1 MPPTPRQPGRLDPRS
16 ARRALNQRRN
26 ARFTL
31 YILAATAGLA
41 VLLYVVLQLIP
52 ALPTVPPDRAP
63 AGVAAPNPARVA
75 PDRPAASASEP
86 LAPPSGLPRIAGY
99 ADLAEFLDARGLDAG
114 SLLRQSRDWYESRG
128 FFGANPLYGVEF
140 DDARERYYE
149 SLDADTLR
157 SLTEAGEIGA
167 TQALAARFVVVEPG
181 ASLVLY
187 QRAAAMGSIYA
198 LLQIATMLDTFSRLE
213 GLSPESGDRL
223 PALLNQLQQSR
234 PGVGLREQSFAH
246 ALAAIR
252 DGGPAVASPE
262 MLAWIEK
269 LAEDL
274 GPDRLEPACRLSSG
288 LLVGVS
294 GSRRAVGVAPV
305 NVSPPAV
312 FLAVP
317 DLYARLPCGETTDPV
332 VPVMDLSRCGYQ
344 AVTDERGRAR
354 ELWVC
359 P

>member
-26 ARFTL
+26 ARFNL

-52 ALPTVPPDRAP
+52 ALPPVPPERAP
-63 AGVAAPNPARVA
+63 ADVIAPNPAPRA
-75 PDRPAASASEP
+75 PDHPAAS
-86 LAPPSGLPRIAGY
+86 PSDPTTPTGKLPRISSYG
-99 ADLAEFLDARGLDAG
+99 DLAEFLEARGLNAG
-114 SLLRQSRDWYESRG
+114 GLLRQARDWYESRG

-149 SLDADTLR
+149 SLDGEALRTLDA
-157 SLTEAGEIGA
+157 AGEIGA
-167 TQALAARFVVVEPG
+167 TQALAARFMVVEPG
-181 ASLVLY
+181 ASLALY
-187 QRAAAMGSIYA
+187 QQAAAMGSTYA
-198 LLQIATMLDTFSRLE
+198 LLQTATMLDTFSRLE

-223 PALLNQLQQSR
+223 PELLDQLQQSR

-246 ALAAIR
+246 ALAVIR

-262 MLAWIEK
+262 VLAWIEK
-269 LAEDL
+269 LTEEL
-274 GPDRLEPACRLSSG
+274 GPDRLEPACALSSAV
-288 LLVGVS
+288 LVGVS
-294 GSRRAVGVAPV
+294 GARRARGVAPV
-305 NVSPPAV
+305 NLSPPAV

-317 DLYARLPCGETTDPV
+317 DLYARLPCAETNDPV
-332 VPVMDLSRCGYQ
+332 IPVMDLSRCGYQ
-344 AVTDERGRAR
+344 AVVDERGRAR